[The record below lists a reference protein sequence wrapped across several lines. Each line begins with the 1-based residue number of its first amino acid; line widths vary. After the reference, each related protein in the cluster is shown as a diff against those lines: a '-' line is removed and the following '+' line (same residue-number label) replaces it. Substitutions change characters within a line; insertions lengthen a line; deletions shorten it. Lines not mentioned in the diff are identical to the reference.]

1 MPDLELYSMDIYITD
16 SIVVLQEHIAFLI
29 YHNKEGDLQSVTE
42 LVDCQ
47 SSSKQFDETIR
58 YHLDKFKKRMRT
70 LVSEKDEK
78 LQNADVS
85 FVRLGELKVTIV
97 FSDNGSEEVDS
108 NT

>member
-47 SSSKQFDETIR
+47 SSSKQFT
-58 YHLDKFKKRMRT
+58 RT
-70 LVSEKDEK
+70 SPRRPTATARHDHDSE
-78 LQNADVS
+78 A
-85 FVRLGELKVTIV
+85 R
-97 FSDNGSEEVDS
+97 
-108 NT
+108 